1 MNKSKEENWRV
12 IYQGCEFALPS
23 KTIGAFINRETLHL
37 VMARSWVDEGSTYMV
52 YPTNDSPPTR
62 VKKSEY
68 LLRKKPCPE
77 TDERESEMKN
87 KEVTGYEK
95 LQEVLKRAYDQAANG
110 KGKERHSSNNT
121 IPFQEQRMQTISN
134 LIKSPKGMEY
144 QVVKKITEGLE
155 MEETER
161 TTKEL
166 LGAINYIAGII
177 IFLEKQDNQ

>member
-1 MNKSKEENWRV
+1 MSQNKENSWNVVYPERVFSFSNKTVGVFIHKETM
-12 IYQGCEFALPS
+12 YQIEA
-23 KTIGAFINRETLHL
+23 K
-37 VMARSWVDEGSTYMV
+37 SWVDEGETYMI
-52 YPTNDSPPTR
+52 YPMYDMPAIR
-62 VKKSEY
+62 VSKDLYTLHK
-68 LLRKKPCPE
+68 RPDPE
-77 TDERESEMKN
+77 AGEREHEMEN
-87 KEVTGYEK
+87 AEVVGYEK

-121 IPFQEQRMQTISN
+121 IPFHEQRMQSISD
-134 LIKSPKGMEY
+134 LIKSPKGMEF
-144 QVVKKITEGLE
+144 QIIKKITEGLE